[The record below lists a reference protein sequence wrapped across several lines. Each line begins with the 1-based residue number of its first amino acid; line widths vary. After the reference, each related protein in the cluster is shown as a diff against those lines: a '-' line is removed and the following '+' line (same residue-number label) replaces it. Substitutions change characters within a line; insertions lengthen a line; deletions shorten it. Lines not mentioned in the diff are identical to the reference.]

1 MAKIA
6 PSPQLSN
13 YELIPPQPRKVNT
26 TQLSPKG
33 HGNNSTT
40 MDSIVHD
47 AGRSQGVSFSYEKLS
62 PNKNT
67 SYVGLKSNLK

>member
-13 YELIPPQPRKVNT
+13 YEMIPHPRKVNT

-47 AGRSQGVSFSYEKLS
+47 AGKSQGVSFSYEQLS
-62 PNKNT
+62 PHKNT
-67 SYVGLKSNLK
+67 YVGLKSNLK

>member
-13 YELIPPQPRKVNT
+13 YEVPHARKINT

-33 HGNNSTT
+33 HGGNSVT
-40 MDSIVHD
+40 MDSIVND
-47 AGRSQGVSFSYEKLS
+47 AGKSLGVSFSYE
-62 PNKNT
+62 
-67 SYVGLKSNLK
+67 

>member
-1 MAKIA
+1 MAKII

-13 YELIPPQPRKVNT
+13 YEVPHARKINT

-33 HGNNSTT
+33 HGGNSFT
-40 MDSIVHD
+40 MDSIVND
-47 AGRSQGVSFSYEKLS
+47 AGKSLGVSFSYEQQS
-62 PNKNT
+62 PNKN